1 MAAFSILSRCSNGG
15 RRLAFIR
22 SHRLRNQWARGR
34 SGGKSCR
41 SLSATNH
48 PSTGRVVRVAH
59 AHAGFVEVAGAA
71 ALLEDHCRRRRLALV
86 QVHRPEAPL
95 LLTRVLV
102 RFFRSVNFDQEAKAT
117 RKKEYGWEVIEGA
130 GWFPFVEI
138 DIDPEITAVVGA
150 NESGKSHLIGATLRA
165 LSGERISSVD
175 FCRYS
180 QMYSVEVGEIRSPD
194 FGAEFMLTSAADV
207 DALKAA
213 GLNLSIDDR
222 FILLRMGSGE
232 NAIVRK
238 GQPIHPLESDG
249 LARVQAVL
257 PQAYQLKTRA
267 RIPDVISF
275 DALLGREPGLLS
287 RRRDRFEFD
296 ESLRSGG
303 ISSWPELMSGIAN
316 LAAPSGDQGDDTD
329 EARGESERLGCDLLL
344 NVARISPSKFS
355 ELEAAIRDGKEG
367 QVGALIEQM
376 NRSIARHLNFRR
388 WWRQDRDFELRLAP
402 REREVAF
409 TIRDKT
415 GTDYSFSER
424 SRGLTYFLGYFVQ
437 LRAHPRPA
445 HRSEVL
451 LMDEPDA
458 YLSSAAQAD
467 LLRVLDE
474 FARPANGVRRDQVI
488 YVTHS
493 PFLINK
499 NAGHRIRVLDKGT
512 DQEGTRVVRDIV
524 RNHYEPLRTSIGAHI
539 AETAFIGG
547 ANLLVEGPTDQ
558 ILLTIVPCASAS
570 HVPYMAYLAR
580 GRDTVK
586 PPCVAL
592 LDDDTS
598 GCDAISKLA
607 KGEADGKRILQDR
620 HIINLGDWAKDA
632 DLALAA
638 GTVVVEPED
647 LIPAAVAVEGA
658 RYYAHRFLGLPAENT
673 AALQPNDVVNT
684 LGEHRG
690 SMFAALR
697 AAFAAAFDGKTLQ
710 KVGFSK
716 ELVHY
721 LERAATENPRPT
733 GLPAFEQ
740 NFSAL
745 IRHLGDALEDAGLS
759 ESNDRDLDRVE
770 RIIRSFAHDFN
781 DGMSRDTANRLLRDI
796 DSVLDDSEEHDSIRQ
811 RTSAMRRLHHLTVDP
826 LAPVEDSKLF
836 LGSLPDLLKLPR
848 QHFLD
853 QLGPAQSS
861 RGKNTTQ
868 KAGTAPRGASKA
880 SSFAERERAASDRP
894 TP

>member
-1 MAAFSILSRCSNGG
+1 M
-15 RRLAFIR
+15 
-22 SHRLRNQWARGR
+22 
-34 SGGKSCR
+34 
-41 SLSATNH
+41 
-48 PSTGRVVRVAH
+48 
-59 AHAGFVEVAGAA
+59 
-71 ALLEDHCRRRRLALV
+71 
-86 QVHRPEAPL
+86 

-102 RFFRSVNFDQEAKAT
+102 RFYRSFNFDQEAKAT
-117 RKKEYGWEVIEGA
+117 RKNEYGWEVIEGA

-138 DIDPEITAVVGA
+138 DVDPEVTAVVGA

-213 GLNLSIDDR
+213 GLSLSIRDR
-222 FILLRMGSGE
+222 FTLLRMGSGE
-232 NAIVRK
+232 NAIIRK
-238 GQPIHPLESDG
+238 GQPNHPLESEE
-249 LARVQAVL
+249 LAHVQAVL

-275 DALLGREPGLLS
+275 DALLEREPGLLS

-303 ISSWPELMSGIAN
+303 ISSWPQLVSGIAS
-316 LAAPSGDQGDDTD
+316 LVVPSAEQGVGTD
-329 EARGESERLGCDLLL
+329 ESREESKRLGRDLLL
-344 NVARISPSKFS
+344 NVARISPTKFR
-355 ELEAAIRDGKEG
+355 ELESAIRDGEEG
-367 QVGALIEQM
+367 QVGALTEQM

-467 LLRVLDE
+467 LLRVLDD
-474 FARPANGVRRDQVI
+474 FARPANGARRDQVI

-558 ILLTIVPCASAS
+558 ILLTGALSLLRRRGHPTSELIDLNEVTIVPCASAS

-580 GRDTVK
+580 GRDTLK

-598 GCDAISKLA
+598 GRDAISKLT

-647 LIPAAVAVEGA
+647 LIPVAVAVEGA
-658 RYYAHRFLGLPAENT
+658 RYYAHRFLGLPVGAT
-673 AALQPNDVVNT
+673 AALQANDVLNI
-684 LGEHRG
+684 LGDHRG
-690 SMFAALR
+690 SIFAALK
-697 AAFAAAFDGKTLQ
+697 AAFAAAFNGKSLQ

-716 ELVHY
+716 ELVYY
-721 LERAATENPRPT
+721 LERAAAENPRPT

-745 IRHLGDALEDAGLS
+745 IQYLGDALGDAGSS
-759 ESNDRDLDRVE
+759 ESNVRDLDRVE
-770 RIIRSFAHDFN
+770 RIIKSFIHDFSN
-781 DGMSRDTANRLLRDI
+781 GMSRDTANRLLRDI

-811 RTSAMRRLHHLTVDP
+811 RMSAMRRSHHLTVDP
-826 LAPVEDSKLF
+826 LAPVEDSELF

-848 QHFLD
+848 QYFFD
-853 QLGPAQSS
+853 QLGPVQTSN
-861 RGKNTTQ
+861 GKKTTQ
-868 KAGTAPRGASKA
+868 KVRTASRKA
-880 SSFAERERAASDRP
+880 SEVPSAGERDSGAPEGPER
-894 TP
+894 